1 MELVIL
7 SRLKWDL
14 STLTPIAFLEH
25 LLKIISDE
33 NSFLERDLMKDIK
46 QIERA
51 KEANRSSNSTYQAVC
66 NQRSEH
72 ANSTVSQQQ
81 QQQKHLPSETI
92 FQVETHLSPLPMT
105 IVTSQAK
112 DHQKTQSAHVSPE
125 RVTPTEVLEVDLLEV
140 S

>member
-1 MELVIL
+1 MGPL
-7 SRLKWDL
+7 
-14 STLTPIAFLEH
+14 TLTPIAFLEH

-51 KEANRSSNSTYQAVC
+51 RENRSSDSTYQAVC

-81 QQQKHLPSETI
+81 QKLIATQI
-92 FQVETHLSPLPMT
+92 QVKRISL
-105 IVTSQAK
+105 
-112 DHQKTQSAHVSPE
+112 
-125 RVTPTEVLEVDLLEV
+125 
-140 S
+140 

>member
-1 MELVIL
+1 MVAAATIFIASKLVEPCPVAGTTLVKYTDNTYQLTELLEMELVIL

-14 STLTPIAFLEH
+14 SALTPNAFLEH

-51 KEANRSSNSTYQAVC
+51 KEATRSSNSTYQAVC

-72 ANSTVSQQQ
+72 AKSTVSQQQ
-81 QQQKHLPSETI
+81 QQKQH
-92 FQVETHLSPLPMT
+92 
-105 IVTSQAK
+105 
-112 DHQKTQSAHVSPE
+112 
-125 RVTPTEVLEVDLLEV
+125 
-140 S
+140 